1 MGFVRPRVGKDG
13 VVRFQAR
20 YIDVKGSRRS
30 AGTFSTEKAA
40 IRAWQRAEDKI
51 AEGRLGDPRRGRQKF
66 QIYVLDEWLPHHQI
80 EARTRETYTYY
91 LDRRILPAFGGMRM
105 AEILPGDVRRW
116 VSRLKDEGL
125 SPSVIR
131 YCVTVLSAIFTTALN
146 DQVTQLHPCR
156 GVKTPPI
163 PKRPRT
169 IVTPEQFD
177 AIYAQLPTELTRLL
191 AELDVETGLR
201 WGELTELRPMDID
214 FRTRTLTVSRAVVEL
229 GPRFHPTGGRFLV
242 KPYPKDKEY
251 RRLKLGAHIVE
262 RLRTYVVEHGI
273 GDNDLLFSF
282 PASPKP
288 ALRVL
293 RDPETLGWTSP
304 VATGHRYR
312 HGTLSA
318 YGAGKCR
325 CQPCKDAYAHYRAQR
340 RAAGKDKPRRR
351 RTLETDGHIPRWW
364 FRHQIWLP
372 ALRAADIKFPVR
384 AHDLRHAHASWLLA
398 GGADLQVVKERLGH
412 SSIVTTEKYL
422 HTLPDADETALDA
435 LARVRSRGRG

>member
-1 MGFVRPRVGKDG
+1 VGFVRPRVGKDG

-20 YIDVKGSRRS
+20 YIDMKGSRRS

-40 IRAWQRAEDKI
+40 IRAWQRAEDKL

-66 QIYVLDEWLPHHQI
+66 ERYVLDEWLPHHEM

-105 AEILPGDVRRW
+105 AEILPTDVRRW
-116 VSRLKDEGL
+116 ISRFKDEDV

-131 YCVTVLSAIFTTALN
+131 YCMTVLSAIFTTALN

-156 GVKTPPI
+156 GIKTPPI
-163 PKRPRT
+163 PRRPRT

-177 AIYAQLPTELTRLL
+177 AIYKQLPTELTRLL

-201 WGELTELRPMDID
+201 WGELAELRPSDID
-214 FRTRTLTVSRAVVEL
+214 FRTRILTVSRAVVEL

-251 RRLKLGAHIVE
+251 RRLKLSPHIAQRLQAH
-262 RLRTYVVEHGI
+262 VVEHDLGES
-273 GDNDLLFSF
+273 DLLFAM
-282 PASPKP
+282 PPKPRP

-293 RDPETLGWTSP
+293 TDPATLGWTPTS
-304 VATGHRYR
+304 AAGARYR

-318 YGAGKCR
+318 YAAGKCR
-325 CQPCKDAYAHYRAQR
+325 CQSCKDSYAQYRAHR
-340 RAAGKDKPRRR
+340 RAAGKDQPRRQR
-351 RTLETDGHIPRWW
+351 ALDTDGHMPRWW
-364 FRHQIWLP
+364 FRQQIWLP
-372 ALRAADIKFPVR
+372 ALRAADISFPVR

-422 HTLPDADETALDA
+422 HTLPDADESAIEA
-435 LARVRSRGRG
+435 LAKVRQRR